1 MNPKIEE
8 IVIEGKTYVPKESQH
23 VVFKIDID
31 GLQYVVVR
39 TYSAG
44 VHIGYLKARSGKGVT
59 LISSRRIWS
68 WQGANTLTDIAL
80 IGTTAPEKCKITARL
95 PIIYLT
101 EAIEIIPT
109 TKEAFDCLEKVPVW
123 TKK

>member
-8 IVIEGKTYVPKESQH
+8 IVIEGKTYVPKESQRMACGH
-23 VVFKIDID
+23 S
-31 GLQYVVVR
+31 GLDYVVVR

-44 VHIGYLKARSGKGVT
+44 VHVGYLQSREGKDVT
-59 LISSRRIWS
+59 LIYARRIWS
-68 WQGANTLTDIAL
+68 WEGANTLNDIAL
-80 IGTTAPEKCKITARL
+80 IGTTAPDKCKITAKL
-95 PIIYLT
+95 PMIHLT

-109 TKEAFDCLEKVPVW
+109 TKEAFDCLEKVPAW

>member
-8 IVIEGKTYVPKESQH
+8 IVIEGKTYVPKESQQMAYRT
-23 VVFKIDID
+23 D
-31 GLQYVVVR
+31 GLDYVVVR

-44 VHIGYLKARSGKGVT
+44 VHIGYLKSREGKEVT
-59 LISSRRIWS
+59 LIHARRIWS
-68 WQGANTLTDIAL
+68 WEGANTLTDIAL
-80 IGTTAPEKCKITARL
+80 IGTTFPERCKITARL
-95 PIIYLT
+95 PTIHLT

-109 TKEAFDCLEKVPVW
+109 TKESFDCLEKVPAW

>member
-1 MNPKIEE
+1 MNLKIEE
-8 IVIEGKTYVPKESQH
+8 IVIDGKTYVQKENVQMAH
-23 VVFKIDID
+23 RTD
-31 GLQYVVVR
+31 GLEYVVVR

-95 PIIYLT
+95 PIIHLT

-109 TKEAFDCLEKVPVW
+109 TKEAFDCLEKVAEW